1 MRRAGGKAAA
11 FLPAAPLALFF
22 AVAYLLPIAI
32 LAAVSF
38 RPDLRAS
45 GWTIEHYAAF
55 LGDGFTLSIL
65 LDTLWLG
72 LQVVFVTL
80 LIAYPLGLVYMRAG
94 PRMRALLVFLI
105 LLPLLTNTV
114 VRTFAWMAILGR
126 NGLVDTFASA
136 LGLASEPLRLLYS
149 RTGLVIAL
157 AQIYLPLMA
166 LPLNN
171 SLVKIDGNLL
181 RAAEGL
187 GASSAHVFRTVIL
200 PLSLPGAVA
209 GCLLVFAGATTA
221 FITQTLVGG
230 GRQIFMPLFIY
241 QQALGVQR
249 WAFAAAASVVF
260 ALTVMAIVY
269 AFNRFAR
276 KHLRGVDA

>member
-1 MRRAGGKAAA
+1 MGKAGGNAAS

-22 AVAYLLPIAI
+22 AVAYLLPVAI
-32 LAAVSF
+32 LTAVSF

-45 GWTIEHYAAF
+45 GWTLAHYAAF
-55 LGDGFTLSIL
+55 LGDGFNLSIL

-72 LQVVFVTL
+72 LQVVGVTL

-94 PRMRALLVFLI
+94 PRLRALLVFLI

-126 NGLVDTFASA
+126 NGLVDTVAA
-136 LGLASEPLRLLYS
+136 TLGLADGPLRLLYS

-171 SLVKIDGNLL
+171 SLAKIDGNLL

-187 GASSAHVFRTVIL
+187 GASSAHLFRTVIL

-241 QQALGVQR
+241 QQAIGVQR

-276 KHLRGVDA
+276 ARLRGVDA

>member
-1 MRRAGGKAAA
+1 MIRASGTATRI
-11 FLPAAPLALFF
+11 LPAAPLALFF
-22 AVAYLLPIAI
+22 LFAYVLPVAI
-32 LAAVSF
+32 LTAISF
-38 RPDLRAS
+38 KPDLRAS
-45 GWTIEHYAAF
+45 GWTFGNYAGF
-55 LGDGFTLSIL
+55 LGDWFNLSIL

-72 LQVVFVTL
+72 IQATALTL
-80 LIAYPLGLVYMRAG
+80 LIAYPLSLLYMRAG
-94 PRMRALLVFLI
+94 PRLRALLVFLI

-126 NGLVDTFASA
+126 NGLIDT
-136 LGLASEPLRLLYS
+136 LVQTIGLTTEPLRLLYS
-149 RTGLVIAL
+149 RTGLVVAL
-157 AQIYLPLMA
+157 AQIYLPMMA

-171 SLVKIDGNLL
+171 SLARIDPNLL

-187 GASSAHVFRTVIL
+187 GASRAYVFGTVIL

-209 GCLLVFAGATTA
+209 GCLLVFAGSTTA

-249 WAFAAAASVVF
+249 WAFAAAASIAF
-260 ALTVMAIVY
+260 ALTVMLIVY

-276 KHLRGVDA
+276 ARLRGVDA

>member
-22 AVAYLLPIAI
+22 ALAYLLPIAI
-32 LAAVSF
+32 LGAVSF
-38 RPDLRAS
+38 RTDLRA
-45 GWTIEHYAAF
+45 GDWTIAHYGAF

-72 LQVVFVTL
+72 LQVVVVTL

-94 PRMRALLVFLI
+94 PRVRALLVFLI

-126 NGLVDTFASA
+126 NGLVDTLAA
-136 LGLASEPLRLLYS
+136 TLGFTNEPLRLLYS

-187 GASSAHVFRTVIL
+187 GASSAHLFRTVIL

-260 ALTVMAIVY
+260 ALTVMAVVY

-276 KHLRGVDA
+276 ARLRGVDA

>member
-1 MRRAGGKAAA
+1 MFRAGGTAAA
-11 FLPAAPLALFF
+11 LLPAAPLALFF
-22 AVAYLLPIAI
+22 AFAYLLPVAI
-32 LAAVSF
+32 LGVVSF

-45 GWTIEHYAAF
+45 GWTLAHYAAF
-55 LGDGFTLSIL
+55 LGDGFNLSIL
-65 LDTLWLG
+65 TDTLWLG
-72 LQVVFVTL
+72 VQVTFVTL
-80 LIAYPLGLVYMRAG
+80 AIAYPLGLVYMRAG
-94 PRMRALLVFLI
+94 PRVRALLVFLI

-126 NGLVDTFASA
+126 NGLLDTLAA
-136 LGLASEPLRLLYS
+136 TLGLTDQPLRLLFS
-149 RTGLVIAL
+149 RTGLIVAL

-171 SLVKIDGNLL
+171 SLAKIDGNLL

-187 GASSAHVFRTVIL
+187 GASRFHVFRTVIL
-200 PLSLPGAVA
+200 PLSAPGAVA

-241 QQALGVQR
+241 QQAIGVQR
-249 WAFAAAASVVF
+249 WAFAAAASAVF

-276 KHLRGVDA
+276 ARLRGVDA